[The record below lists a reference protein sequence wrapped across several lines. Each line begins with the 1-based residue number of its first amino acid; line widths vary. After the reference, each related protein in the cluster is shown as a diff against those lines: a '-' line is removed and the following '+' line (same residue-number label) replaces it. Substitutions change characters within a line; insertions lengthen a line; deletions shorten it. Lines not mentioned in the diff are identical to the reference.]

1 MFYMCVYVHLV
12 YAFDLSS
19 AEKQIRY
26 KTQYKLSSCDLNGA

>member
-12 YAFDLSS
+12 YTFDSSS

-26 KTQYKLSSCDLNGA
+26 KTQIKLSSCDLNEA